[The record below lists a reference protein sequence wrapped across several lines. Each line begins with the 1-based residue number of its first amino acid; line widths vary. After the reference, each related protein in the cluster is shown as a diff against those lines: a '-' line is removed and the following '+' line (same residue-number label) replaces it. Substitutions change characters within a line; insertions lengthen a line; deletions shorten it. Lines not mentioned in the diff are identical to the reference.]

1 MAELEV
7 RDLTVEFAS
16 GGYMV
21 RPLDKLSFDADDGEL
36 VVVLGPSGC
45 GKTTLLSCLAGLLT
59 PTSGSITFRGTDI
72 AGLAGPALGEHRR
85 STVGV
90 VFQAFNLIP
99 SLSARGNVMAPM
111 RLARVPRREAAARA
125 DELLAQVGLVDRAD
139 HRPGQMS
146 GGQQQRV
153 ALARALATQ
162 PKVVLLDEPLS
173 ALDAKLRQELRGE
186 LKQVLASVRATTIV
200 VTHDQEEA
208 MSLAERIIVMNHGA
222 IAQQGTPDEIYS
234 RPNSRFVAEFMGRSN
249 WFSGRITGQSGADG
263 LGFATASGIAL
274 RIPAPA
280 QPHPGEVDV
289 CIRPERIDLAW
300 GSEAAGRAAAA
311 PNVNQVAGRV
321 AGAALLGPDRQFLI
335 ELAGG
340 DRIVASLPNRLGS
353 VPAEGEPVLVRFSA
367 EDCIVVPTS
376 G

>member
-72 AGLAGPALGEHRR
+72 ASLAGPALGDHRR

-111 RLARVPRREAAARA
+111 RLARVARRDASARA
-125 DELLAQVGLVDRAD
+125 DELLAQVGLADRAD

-153 ALARALATQ
+153 AIARALVHE
-162 PKVVLLDEPLS
+162 PPLVVADEPT
-173 ALDAKLRQELRGE
+173 AHLDHIQVEGVLTLVRG
-186 LKQVLASVRATTIV
+186 LATPGRLVLVS
-200 VTHDQEEA
+200 THDDR
-208 MSLAERIIVMNHGA
+208 LTH
-222 IAQQGTPDEIYS
+222 IADRVIELVPD
-234 RPNSRFVAEFMGRSN
+234 F
-249 WFSGRITGQSGADG
+249 SGAD
-263 LGFATASGIAL
+263 
-274 RIPAPA
+274 R
-280 QPHPGEVDV
+280 E
-289 CIRPERIDLAW
+289 PEEMRL
-300 GSEAAGRAAAA
+300 E
-311 PNVNQVAGRV
+311 
-321 AGAALLGPDRQFLI
+321 AGADPVPPGG
-335 ELAGG
+335 AG
-340 DRIVASLPNRLGS
+340 
-353 VPAEGEPVLVRFSA
+353 
-367 EDCIVVPTS
+367 
-376 G
+376 

>member
-99 SLSARGNVMAPM
+99 SLSARENVMAPM

-125 DELLAQVGLVDRAD
+125 DKLLAQVGLVDRAD

-153 ALARALATQ
+153 AIARALVHEPPLVVADEPTAHLDHIQVEGVLTLVRALATMGRL
-162 PKVVLLDEPLS
+162 VLVS
-173 ALDAKLRQELRGE
+173 
-186 LKQVLASVRATTIV
+186 
-200 VTHDQEEA
+200 THDDR
-208 MSLAERIIVMNHGA
+208 LTH
-222 IAQQGTPDEIYS
+222 IADRVIELVPH
-234 RPNSRFVAEFMGRSN
+234 F
-249 WFSGRITGQSGADG
+249 SGAD
-263 LGFATASGIAL
+263 
-274 RIPAPA
+274 REPE
-280 QPHPGEVDV
+280 EV
-289 CIRPERIDLAW
+289 RL
-300 GSEAAGRAAAA
+300 AAGQVLFHQGERGDLVYAVEEGEIEIYRIRAHGAEEHLA
-311 PNVNQVAGRV
+311 VMGAGNYF
-321 AGAALLGPDRQFLI
+321 GELGPMFNLPRSASARARTPSRVTACSLRAFRRRFPGATDVSAS
-335 ELAGG
+335 AGVTDG
-340 DRIVASLPNRLGS
+340 
-353 VPAEGEPVLVRFSA
+353 
-367 EDCIVVPTS
+367 T
-376 G
+376 

>member
-99 SLSARGNVMAPM
+99 SLSARENVMAPM

-125 DELLAQVGLVDRAD
+125 DKLLAQVGLVDRAD

-153 ALARALATQ
+153 AIARALVHE
-162 PKVVLLDEPLS
+162 PPLVVADEPT
-173 ALDAKLRQELRGE
+173 AHLDHIQVEGVLTLVR
-186 LKQVLASVRATTIV
+186 VLATMGRLVLVS
-200 VTHDQEEA
+200 THDDR
-208 MSLAERIIVMNHGA
+208 LTH
-222 IAQQGTPDEIYS
+222 IADRVIELVPH
-234 RPNSRFVAEFMGRSN
+234 F
-249 WFSGRITGQSGADG
+249 SGAD
-263 LGFATASGIAL
+263 
-274 RIPAPA
+274 REPE
-280 QPHPGEVDV
+280 EV
-289 CIRPERIDLAW
+289 RL
-300 GSEAAGRAAAA
+300 AAGQVLFHQGERGDLVYAVEEGEIEIYRIRAHGAEEHLA
-311 PNVNQVAGRV
+311 VMGAGNYF
-321 AGAALLGPDRQFLI
+321 GELGPMFNLPRSASARARTPSRVTACSLRAFRRRFPGATDVSAS
-335 ELAGG
+335 AGVTDG
-340 DRIVASLPNRLGS
+340 
-353 VPAEGEPVLVRFSA
+353 
-367 EDCIVVPTS
+367 T
-376 G
+376 